1 MEKRETPK
9 WLHVFV
15 CVNDRH
21 GERQS
26 CADGG
31 AEAIRGR
38 LKAIAKERGW
48 WNRSVRVSASGCLGL
63 CQQGPNILVHPQGAH
78 YSRVSV
84 ADLDRLVE
92 EIEESLSAAPE
103 DIPPQPSPTTSRSGE
118 ERPK

>member
-26 CADGG
+26 CADGD
-31 AEAIRGR
+31 AAAIRGQ

-48 WNRSVRVSASGCLGL
+48 WNKSVRISGSGCLGL
-63 CQQGPNILVHPQGAH
+63 CQHGPNILVHPQGIH
-78 YSRVSV
+78 YSRVSA

-92 EIEESLSAAPE
+92 EIESNLSAAPE
-103 DIPPQPSPTTSRSGE
+103 NPEPQSPPAATRSGE
-118 ERPK
+118 ER